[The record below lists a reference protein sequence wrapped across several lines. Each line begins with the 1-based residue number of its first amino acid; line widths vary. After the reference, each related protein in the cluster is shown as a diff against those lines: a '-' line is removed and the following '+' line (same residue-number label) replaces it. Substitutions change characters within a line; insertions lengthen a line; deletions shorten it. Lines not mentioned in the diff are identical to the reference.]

1 MSHAMPVHAPKWE
14 IFEDLMASSNEDTL
28 KLRTSKLLHGIGMD
42 NFGYARLAGVDN
54 APYEQRH
61 FSLYDYT
68 GMVATHYSAL
78 RDQARTLQDPRVLH
92 SRANLPALPWNARGE
107 FGYAPPRGAEQIFA
121 SGRRLIMNA
130 ADYGASAG
138 ITVPC
143 WSSGTRWGFST
154 FSSNQTHDLQDMQN
168 LAPIL
173 VYLAHC
179 LHCIADRLTRQPVQR
194 IQLSE
199 RERDILCWSAMGKT
213 SWEISQIEKISESTV
228 NFHLQ
233 RAAAKLGVR
242 GRRSAVAQAIASGL
256 ITL

>member
-1 MSHAMPVHAPKWE
+1 MSHAKPVQLPKWE
-14 IFEDLMASSNEDTL
+14 LFEDLMASSNEETL
-28 KLRTSKLLHGIGMD
+28 KQRTSKLLHGIGMD
-42 NFGYARLAGVDN
+42 NFGYARLVGNDD

-78 RDQARTLQDPRVLH
+78 RDQAKTLRDPRVLH

-107 FGYAPPRGAEQIFA
+107 FGYPPPRGAEQIFA

-154 FSSNQTHDLQDMQN
+154 FSSNRTHDLEDVRN

-179 LHCIADRLTRQPVQR
+179 LHSIADRLTRVTSQR

-199 RERDILCWSAMGKT
+199 RERDILSWSAMGKT
-213 SWEISQIEKISESTV
+213 SWEISVLTGISEHTV
-228 NFHLQ
+228 NYHLSNAS
-233 RAAAKLGVR
+233 RKLGVR
-242 GRRSAVAQAIASGL
+242 GRRAAVAKAIMSGL
-256 ITL
+256 IFP